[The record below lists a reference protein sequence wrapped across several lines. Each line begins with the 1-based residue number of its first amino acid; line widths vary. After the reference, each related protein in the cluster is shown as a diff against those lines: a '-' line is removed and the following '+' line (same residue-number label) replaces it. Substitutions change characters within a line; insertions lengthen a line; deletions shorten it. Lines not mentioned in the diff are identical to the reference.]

1 MREKLEKYDKLI
13 TAALVIV
20 AFILGIGYWFAEEK
34 SEPEYLSKI
43 DRLMFDKDNK
53 APKLVLTLP
62 DKLVATNKKED
73 VFVDVIQEAKLMKE
87 PPVLQEFSFEKLLA
101 KVPNLSNL
109 PSKPATQKLDYTE
122 LEERLTDTSK
132 EGFVLPKISEDGRK
146 PWSEYGMSVEVQP
159 NFKKVAVVIA
169 GLGFDPN
176 SVDKIAKAFDSEVS
190 MSFTPYT
197 PKPYEAITTAR
208 NAGHE
213 TYVDLLL
220 SSRDFLKEDTGPLS
234 LNLNLSLEGALERF
248 YKTISKPAP
257 LGGVIIRDG
266 IANDNNAIILR
277 ALLGDAKNRG
287 LLIVDATSEN
297 GIANIKISGLARRKA
312 DIVINKDMTGEEIE
326 KLLQTAE
333 NIAFDK
339 GQVLIVSDAKPLAV
353 MALYNWIKT
362 FSPQISYE
370 EAKTI
375 EISKPFA
382 LVPLSNLVVE

>member
-13 TAALVIV
+13 TAVLVIV

-62 DKLVATNKKED
+62 DKLTATNKKAD
-73 VFVDVIQEAKLMKE
+73 VFIDVSQEARLMKE
-87 PPVLQEFSFEKLLA
+87 PPAPPEFSFEKLLA
-101 KVPNLSNL
+101 RVPNLTNL
-109 PSKPATQKLDYTE
+109 PAKAATQQLDYIG
-122 LEERLTDTSK
+122 LEESLTDKSK
-132 EGFVLPKISEDGRK
+132 EGLILPRISEDGHK
-146 PWSEYGMSVEVQP
+146 PWSEYGMTVDVQP

-169 GLGFDPN
+169 GLGLDPN
-176 SVDKIAKAFDSEVS
+176 SVNKIAQAFDSEVS

-197 PKPYEAITTAR
+197 PNPYNTITTAR
-208 NAGHE
+208 TSGHE
-213 TYVDLLL
+213 TYMDLLL

-234 LNLNLSLEGALERF
+234 LNLNLSMESSFERF
-248 YKTISKPAP
+248 YKTISQPAP
-257 LGGVIIRDG
+257 IGGIIIRDG
-266 IANDNNAIILR
+266 IANDSNAIILR
-277 ALLGDAKNRG
+277 TLLNDANNRG

-297 GIANIKISGLARRKA
+297 GIANIKIAGLARRKA
-312 DIVINKDMTGEEIE
+312 DIVINQDMTGDDIE
-326 KLLQTAE
+326 KSLQKAE
-333 NIAFDK
+333 TIAFDK
-339 GQVLIVSDAKPLAV
+339 GQVLIVADAKPLAV
-353 MALYNWIKT
+353 TAIYKWIKT

-370 EAKTI
+370 EAKMV

>member
-73 VFVDVIQEAKLMKE
+73 VFVDVMQDVRLMKE
-87 PPVLQEFSFEKLLA
+87 PQKLPEFSFEKLLA
-101 KVPNLSNL
+101 QVPNLSNL
-109 PSKPATQKLDYTE
+109 PTKTATQKLEYTE

-176 SVDKIAKAFDSEVS
+176 SVDKIAKAFEVFKSSS
-190 MSFTPYT
+190 MAFL
-197 PKPYEAITTAR
+197 
-208 NAGHE
+208 N
-213 TYVDLLL
+213 
-220 SSRDFLKEDTGPLS
+220 SSIASSLYLS
-234 LNLNLSLEGALERF
+234 L
-248 YKTISKPAP
+248 ISKPATEF
-257 LGGVIIRDG
+257 IRRFAPFLAEVKLVSLNSTG
-266 IANDNNAIILR
+266 IL
-277 ALLGDAKNRG
+277 
-287 LLIVDATSEN
+287 
-297 GIANIKISGLARRKA
+297 
-312 DIVINKDMTGEEIE
+312 
-326 KLLQTAE
+326 
-333 NIAFDK
+333 
-339 GQVLIVSDAKPLAV
+339 
-353 MALYNWIKT
+353 
-362 FSPQISYE
+362 
-370 EAKTI
+370 
-375 EISKPFA
+375 
-382 LVPLSNLVVE
+382 